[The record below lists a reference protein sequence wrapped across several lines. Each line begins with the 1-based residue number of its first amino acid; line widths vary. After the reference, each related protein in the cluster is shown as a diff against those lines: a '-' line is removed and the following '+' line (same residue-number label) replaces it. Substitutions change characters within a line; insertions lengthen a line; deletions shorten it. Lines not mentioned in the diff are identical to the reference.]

1 MNKYPNHDYENLQ
14 LLDYGVDKS
23 VTLEQNYID
32 LIPQHGLEGIYSVD
46 NTKSSYSGVSLDYIV
61 PHP

>member
-46 NTKSSYSGVSLDYIV
+46 NTKSSNS
-61 PHP
+61 